1 MNHKSTIIHIIITTF
16 LALWAFLF
24 WKFSYPYAMAY
35 QEQYQMFLFD
45 WSYLA
50 QRAAVPGGL
59 AAYVAEFLTQF
70 YISSTFGAIVI
81 AALYATIQLLMMRL
95 MKGLPYREVLSLLP
109 VLMLWWLM
117 GDESVMPAYVV
128 SLVMVLGAMTLVP
141 SGWMGR
147 MIYAIV
153 GFPVLHWICGPLA
166 LMSLIYACVLVYMES
181 RRWIAGCVV
190 TVIGVMYAM
199 VHVLVVAQYVPY
211 PLSRLY
217 AGVFYYRMVDVY
229 PYMLGGIGVTALA
242 LAVAGAAYTMF
253 STTGTG
259 KRKIEHK
266 SWMASGGFAF
276 AFVAVAAM
284 FVIPTGYDE
293 RKYDLMEYDW
303 LVRMQRWDDI
313 VAKSEAKQPDL
324 PMSVCATNL
333 ALAMKGE
340 LGDRCFQFYQHGA
353 EGLLPEFER
362 NFSTTLLTGDAY
374 FYLGLVNTSQR
385 YAFEAMEAIPNFNKS
400 VRAIR
405 RLAETNL
412 INGEYSVAEKYLTM
426 LSKTMYYR
434 QWAKKRI
441 EMIHNPKLIYSDRV
455 YGYLRR
461 VRLADDFLF
470 SDKELDRICGQL
482 VMHNKDNMVAIQYL
496 LMFPLLNRDLPTF
509 MNYYGY
515 VQSIV
520 KYSPAVC
527 QEAVALAYA
536 QRGQLPPQQV
546 ERYRGA
552 ATWRYLQG
560 R

>member
-1 MNHKSTIIHIIITTF
+1 
-16 LALWAFLF
+16 
-24 WKFSYPYAMAY
+24 
-35 QEQYQMFLFD
+35 
-45 WSYLA
+45 
-50 QRAAVPGGL
+50 
-59 AAYVAEFLTQF
+59 
-70 YISSTFGAIVI
+70 
-81 AALYATIQLLMMRL
+81 
-95 MKGLPYREVLSLLP
+95 
-109 VLMLWWLM
+109 
-117 GDESVMPAYVV
+117 
-128 SLVMVLGAMTLVP
+128 
-141 SGWMGR
+141 
-147 MIYAIV
+147 
-153 GFPVLHWICGPLA
+153 
-166 LMSLIYACVLVYMES
+166 
-181 RRWIAGCVV
+181 
-190 TVIGVMYAM
+190 M

-211 PLSRLY
+211 PLPRLY

-229 PYMLGGIGVTALA
+229 PYMLGGIGVTALV
-242 LAVAGAAYTMF
+242 LAVAGAAYTVF
-253 STTGTG
+253 STTRTG
-259 KRKIEHK
+259 NRKIEHK

-340 LGDRCFQFYQHGA
+340 LGDRCFQFYQHGT

-441 EMIHNPKLIYSDRV
+441 EMIHNPKLIDSDRV

-470 SDKELDRICGQL
+470 SDKELDRICGQNL
-482 VMHNKDNMVAIQYL
+482 SM
-496 LMFPLLNRDLPTF
+496 P
-509 MNYYGY
+509 
-515 VQSIV
+515 
-520 KYSPAVC
+520 
-527 QEAVALAYA
+527 
-536 QRGQLPPQQV
+536 
-546 ERYRGA
+546 
-552 ATWRYLQG
+552 
-560 R
+560 

>member
-1 MNHKSTIIHIIITTF
+1 
-16 LALWAFLF
+16 
-24 WKFSYPYAMAY
+24 
-35 QEQYQMFLFD
+35 
-45 WSYLA
+45 
-50 QRAAVPGGL
+50 
-59 AAYVAEFLTQF
+59 
-70 YISSTFGAIVI
+70 
-81 AALYATIQLLMMRL
+81 
-95 MKGLPYREVLSLLP
+95 
-109 VLMLWWLM
+109 
-117 GDESVMPAYVV
+117 
-128 SLVMVLGAMTLVP
+128 
-141 SGWMGR
+141 
-147 MIYAIV
+147 
-153 GFPVLHWICGPLA
+153 
-166 LMSLIYACVLVYMES
+166 
-181 RRWIAGCVV
+181 
-190 TVIGVMYAM
+190 
-199 VHVLVVAQYVPY
+199 
-211 PLSRLY
+211 
-217 AGVFYYRMVDVY
+217 
-229 PYMLGGIGVTALA
+229 MLGGIGVTALV
-242 LAVAGAAYTMF
+242 LAVAGAAYTVF
-253 STTGTG
+253 STTRTG
-259 KRKIEHK
+259 NRKIEHK

-340 LGDRCFQFYQHGA
+340 LGDRCFQFYQHGT

-441 EMIHNPKLIYSDRV
+441 EMIHNPKLIDSDRV